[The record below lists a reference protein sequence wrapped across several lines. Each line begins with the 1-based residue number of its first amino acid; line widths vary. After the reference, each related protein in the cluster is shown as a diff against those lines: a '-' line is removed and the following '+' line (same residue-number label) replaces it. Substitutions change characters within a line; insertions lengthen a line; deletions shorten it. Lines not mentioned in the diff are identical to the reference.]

1 MTDPFLSREIVRRIT
16 GKVRG
21 TAQVRQL
28 QRQGVKY
35 LTNGAGE
42 PIFDGDGFPLVPRD
56 AVSLAGVHN
65 IDDEPRFDHLERKAG

>member
-56 AVSLAGVHN
+56 AVSLAAVHN
-65 IDDEPRFDHLERKAG
+65 VSQEPDWSKMRRKQA